1 MMKKDFHN
9 ARMGTQ
15 SRLDPAEGEHPGAPF
30 TMGQGY
36 IKVHRCITDWEWY
49 QNERLKSV
57 FLHLLVRCNWQ
68 DKRWMG
74 VDVPSGTYITSTTAL
89 AEELG
94 LSRSAVVRALE
105 RLEKSGEIS
114 LKPDSKWTAIT
125 LVNWAKYQGEGDQPG
140 QQTDSKR
147 TASEQQTDT
156 TKEGKE
162 GKKERKEEGRESGAI
177 APTRMK
183 FEEFR
188 AACLKAHSEL
198 AVLPDPEAKAFFE
211 YWTEGHAN
219 GKGRWQMEKV
229 FDIGRRMGKWKQN
242 NDRRP
247 SSGTTSPKHMTDEQ
261 YVQESARVA
270 RANYERRLA
279 ADAAAKG

>member
-140 QQTDSKR
+140 QQTDSK
-147 TASEQQTDT
+147 
-156 TKEGKE
+156 
-162 GKKERKEEGRESGAI
+162 
-177 APTRMK
+177 
-183 FEEFR
+183 
-188 AACLKAHSEL
+188 
-198 AVLPDPEAKAFFE
+198 
-211 YWTEGHAN
+211 
-219 GKGRWQMEKV
+219 
-229 FDIGRRMGKWKQN
+229 
-242 NDRRP
+242 
-247 SSGTTSPKHMTDEQ
+247 
-261 YVQESARVA
+261 
-270 RANYERRLA
+270 
-279 ADAAAKG
+279 